1 MHISPIGYKSMMF
14 EFCSSERDKGD
25 NEDPSEDLEWGA
37 KIAGAKGEGES
48 LITDNGNANQKWA
61 GIAETRTWLD
71 EEASHDDYRDTKTRV
86 EDTRRRYQVIVASL
100 WRCYMHTVS
109 RSLHFLNSAGVSRG
123 AH

>member
-1 MHISPIGYKSMMF
+1 MEEPIK
-14 EFCSSERDKGD
+14 EE
-25 NEDPSEDLEWGA
+25 PEWHGKESDWQRA
-37 KIAGAKGEGES
+37 RYENRWGKTKGERES

-71 EEASHDDYRDTKTRV
+71 EEESHDDYRDTKTRV